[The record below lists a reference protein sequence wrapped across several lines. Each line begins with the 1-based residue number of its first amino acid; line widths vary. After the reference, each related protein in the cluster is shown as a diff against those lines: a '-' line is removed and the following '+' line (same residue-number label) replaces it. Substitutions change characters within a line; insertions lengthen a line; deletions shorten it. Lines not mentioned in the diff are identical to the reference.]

1 MNETTVCLLLYL
13 LSVLISVASQLLLKL
28 SARREYSSH
37 LREYLNAY
45 VIVAYGFFFLA
56 TILTMLAL
64 AHIPLSVSPVI
75 ESLSYI
81 LVPLLSWLV
90 LREPVTRR
98 QFVGMLVILAGVVL
112 FNLQL

>member
-1 MNETTVCLLLYL
+1 MNETTICILLYS
-13 LSVLISVASQLLLKL
+13 LSVFISVISQLLLKL

-37 LREYLNAY
+37 IREYLNAY
-45 VIVAYGFFFLA
+45 VIVAYGFFFLS

-64 AHIPLSVSPVI
+64 SHIPLSISPVFD
-75 ESLSYI
+75 SMSYV
-81 LVPLLSWLV
+81 LVPLLGWLV

-112 FNLQL
+112 FNLHL